1 MNLSVNL
8 GENSYNIE
16 LEHQAVTL
24 FSGRVKQLFK
34 GCRFALI
41 TNTTLAALY
50 SDLLKSW
57 EAELDLLI
65 YTIPDGESYK
75 TLQTWSSILD
85 FLLQSKLE
93 RSSVIIAF
101 GGGVVGDITGFAAA
115 TFLRGVRYVQVPT
128 TLLAMVDS
136 SVGGKTAVD
145 HSAGKNLI
153 GAFHH
158 PRLVFADT
166 SFLDTLSDKEFL
178 SGYAE
183 LFKYGFIGG
192 RDMFSFITANHEA
205 ILRREAEPLQEGI
218 RRSIAIKAR
227 VVEQDQFE
235 TTGDR
240 ALLNLGHTFAHSLE
254 KYYNFSEILHGE
266 AVHWGIRC
274 AVETS
279 KKIGLISASDIQAYD
294 SLISRMRMPELPAK
308 PDPQR
313 LYENMFSDKKVAC
326 GKIKFVLPSIP
337 GTSVVKT
344 DISEQIIISAISSI
358 FS

>member
-16 LEHQAVTL
+16 LENQAVHL
-24 FSGRVKQLFK
+24 FPGRVKRAFQ
-34 GCRFALI
+34 GCRFALV
-41 TNTTLAALY
+41 TNTTLSRLY
-50 SDLLKSW
+50 EDLLNKW
-57 EAELDLLI
+57 KEELDLVI
-65 YTIPDGESYK
+65 FSIPDGEAYK

-115 TFLRGVRYVQVPT
+115 TFLRGVRYIQVPT

-145 HSAGKNLI
+145 HPAGKNLV

-166 SFLDTLSDKEFL
+166 SFLNTLSEREFL

-192 RDMFSFITANHEA
+192 RDMFSFITANHDA
-205 ILRREAEPLQEGI
+205 ILRRDSEPLQEGI
-218 RRSIAIKAR
+218 RRSISIKAQ
-227 VVEQDQFE
+227 VVELDQFE
-235 TTGDR
+235 TTGNR

-254 KYYNFSEILHGE
+254 KYFNFSEILHGE
-266 AVHWGIRC
+266 AVYWGIRC

-279 KKIGLISASDIQAYD
+279 KRIGLIAASDFQAYD
-294 SLISRMRMPELPAK
+294 ALISRMKMPNLPSK
-308 PDPQR
+308 PEPQR
-313 LYENMFSDKKVAC
+313 LYENMFSDKKVAS
-326 GKIKFVLPSIP
+326 GKIKFVLPTIP
-337 GTSVVKT
+337 G
-344 DISEQIIISAISSI
+344 ISEIRSDVSQELI
-358 FS
+358 FSVINTMFY

>member
-1 MNLSVNL
+1 MNIPVNL

-16 LEHQAVTL
+16 LEQNTMSS
-24 FSGRVKQLFK
+24 FPQRVRQLFK

-41 TNTTLAALY
+41 TNNTLASLY
-50 SDLLKSW
+50 ADLLKSW
-57 EAELDLLI
+57 KEQLDLVI
-65 YTIPDGESYK
+65 FTIPDGESYK

-85 FLLQSKLE
+85 FLLKSKLE

-101 GGGVVGDITGFAAA
+101 GGGVVGDVTGFAAA
-115 TFLRGVRYVQVPT
+115 TFLRGVRYIQVPT

-145 HSAGKNLI
+145 HCEGKNLI

-166 SFLDTLSDKEFL
+166 AFLETLSDREFL
-178 SGYAE
+178 CGYAE

-192 RDMFSFITANHEA
+192 RDMFSFITANHDA
-205 ILRREAEPLQEGI
+205 VLRREASSLQEGI
-218 RRSIAIKAR
+218 QRSIAIKAQ

-254 KYYNFSEILHGE
+254 KYYKFSEILHGE
-266 AVHWGIRC
+266 AVYWGIRC

-279 KKIGLISASDIQAYD
+279 KRFGLITASDVKAYD
-294 SLISRMRMPELPAK
+294 SLISRMKMPKLPEK
-308 PDPQR
+308 PQPQS
-313 LYENMFSDKKVAC
+313 LYENMFSDKKVAS
-326 GKIKFVLPSIP
+326 GKVKFVLPTIP
-337 GTSVVKT
+337 GTSVVRA
-344 DISEQIIISAISSI
+344 DISKQIILSVIESV
-358 FS
+358 FP

>member
-1 MNLSVNL
+1 MNIPVNL

-16 LEHQAVTL
+16 LEYKAVSS
-24 FSGRVKQLFK
+24 FPQRVKQLFK

-41 TNTTLAALY
+41 TNTTLASLY
-50 SDLLKSW
+50 ADLLKRW
-57 EAELDLLI
+57 KEELDLVI
-65 YTIPDGESYK
+65 FTIPDGESYK

-115 TFLRGVRYVQVPT
+115 TFLRGVRYIQVPT

-158 PRLVFADT
+158 PRLVFADI
-166 SFLDTLSDKEFL
+166 SFLETLSDREFL
-178 SGYAE
+178 CGYAE

-192 RDMFSFITANHEA
+192 RDMFSFVTANHDA
-205 ILRREAEPLQEGI
+205 ILRRDASPLKEGI
-218 RRSIAIKAR
+218 QRSIAIKAQ
-227 VVEQDQFE
+227 VVEQDPFE

-254 KYYNFSEILHGE
+254 KYFNFSEILHGE
-266 AVHWGIRC
+266 AVYWGIRC

-279 KKIGLISASDIQAYD
+279 KRVGLIAASDMQTYD
-294 SLISRMRMPELPAK
+294 SLISRMKMPALPAK
-308 PDPQR
+308 PQPQS
-313 LYENMFSDKKVAC
+313 LYENMFSDKKVAS
-326 GKIKFVLPSIP
+326 GKIRFVLPSIP
-337 GTSVVKT
+337 GTSVVRA
-344 DISEQIIISAISSI
+344 DVPQQIILSVIESV